1 MRRKLLKH
9 GWGILMTSKPRIKL
23 AFFWFSRWIKN
34 DGLSDNP
41 WMIRFQLQT
50 SASRSNLAGWSSEWQ
65 GGDRG
70 LHPVLGEWWNRAECD
85 AHQAKRRWARCGVV
99 LVTFRWQLMKQYMN
113 QWILSVATRNM
124 QKVWGTCQASVLN
137 IYKLRLQIFQHVQ
150 MCQTRP

>member
-1 MRRKLLKH
+1 
-9 GWGILMTSKPRIKL
+9 
-23 AFFWFSRWIKN
+23 
-34 DGLSDNP
+34 
-41 WMIRFQLQT
+41 MIRFQLQT

-70 LHPVLGEWWNRAECD
+70 LHLVLGEWWNRAECD

-124 QKVWGTCQASVLN
+124 QKV
-137 IYKLRLQIFQHVQ
+137 
-150 MCQTRP
+150 